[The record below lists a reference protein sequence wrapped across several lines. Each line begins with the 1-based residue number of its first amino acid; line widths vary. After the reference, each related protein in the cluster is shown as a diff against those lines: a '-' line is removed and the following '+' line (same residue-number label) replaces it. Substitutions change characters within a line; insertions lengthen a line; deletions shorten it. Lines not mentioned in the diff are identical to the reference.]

1 MPNEEKMT
9 LNERRKYLRMQQKR
23 YYAANRKERGR
34 LLDEMGAVTG
44 LHRKALIRLMRSDL
58 KRKLRYKQR
67 GRSYG
72 SEVDDALRVILESY
86 DGICAERLV
95 GNLDKMAA
103 QLQQH
108 GEMVVTEALLAQLKS
123 ISMATIKRRLCRIR
137 QDELRLKRSRP
148 FARNEVARSI
158 PMRRIA
164 WDEPIPG
171 HFETDLVHHCGPVAD
186 GQYAHTL
193 QMLDVTTGWSE
204 RRAIL
209 GRSQLVVQDA
219 FRCIRMRLPFP
230 VLEIHPDN
238 GTEFLNQPLT
248 VVWAELFPMA
258 ELSRSRPYQK
268 NDNRFVEQKN
278 DSLVRN
284 YFGFDRLDT
293 VLQVQLM
300 NQIYDKMWLYYNF
313 FLPVLRLKD
322 KQFLGQPGSLKK
334 IKRRYDIAQT
344 PFERLSARSVLST
357 VQKIRLEQL
366 CKTTNPRQLHREIQA
381 LLDQLH
387 RLPDAV
393 QGNTEDVRLTL
404 GLWKSGQK
412 TTAHFP
418 TGSTTAAEPI
428 IPLPKGEGCPVT
440 LSFEPTIP
448 LGNIII

>member
-9 LNERRKYLRMQQKR
+9 LDERRKYLRMQQKR
-23 YYAANRKERGR
+23 YYAANRKERGH
-34 LLDEMGAVTG
+34 LLDEMGSVTG
-44 LHRKALIRLMRSDL
+44 LHRKVLIRLIRSDL
-58 KRKLRYKQR
+58 KRKLRRKQR
-67 GRSYG
+67 GRTYG
-72 SEVDDALRVILESY
+72 SNVDDALRVILESY
-86 DGICAERLV
+86 DGVCAERLA
-95 GNLDKMAA
+95 GNLVKMAQ
-103 QLQQH
+103 QLQEH
-108 GEMVVTEALLAQLKS
+108 GEMLVTESLLAQLQN
-123 ISMATIKRRLCRIR
+123 ISLATIKRRLRCIR
-137 QDELRLKRSRP
+137 QDEPRLKRSRP

-164 WDEPIPG
+164 WDEPTPG

-204 RRAIL
+204 RKAIL

-219 FRCIRMRLPFP
+219 FRQIRMRLPFP

-238 GTEFLNQPLT
+238 GTEFLDQPLT
-248 VVWAELFPMA
+248 VVWAELFPKA
-258 ELSRSRPYQK
+258 EFSRSRPYQK

-278 DSLVRN
+278 DSLVRA

-322 KQFLGQPGSLKK
+322 KQFLDQAGSLKK

-344 PFERLSARSVLST
+344 PFERLSARRVLSS
-357 VQKIRLEQL
+357 VQQIRLEQL

-381 LLDQLH
+381 LLDQLL
-387 RLPDAV
+387 RLPGAV
-393 QGNTEDVRLTL
+393 QGNTEDVHLTL
-404 GLWKSGQK
+404 GLWKSGQN
-412 TTAHFP
+412 TTAHFS

-428 IPLPKGEGCPVT
+428 IPTPKGEGCPVT
-440 LSFEPTIP
+440 LSFEPTTP
-448 LGNIII
+448 VR